1 MGPYVASTFDAL
13 FARDDHLIKR
23 SIAEAAIKLLES
35 FNIEYKLAMIER
47 LMPLYVVDDQRMRVM
62 MAQNIV
68 AVQIAAGQEFTKD
81 RLVDIVRNLM
91 VDHDANVV
99 NAIKAEMDEFVKL
112 LNLESA
118 LYLFRLRQ

>member
-1 MGPYVASTFDAL
+1 
-13 FARDDHLIKR
+13 
-23 SIAEAAIKLLES
+23 
-35 FNIEYKLAMIER
+35 MIER